1 MMSQR
6 VTHHGNVLRLVLAY
20 AAPASE
26 TVDAWVRFCQKAAE
40 EAEAMVR
47 ENPPVS
53 YNRDRITDWTWAER
67 AAGREP
73 PAVTPD
79 CAPLVGR
86 HLDEAARVAALA
98 AYRASLPMLTGRRR
112 AQAYIACIAAG
123 AQLGY
128 IKGDDAKPMFY
139 AAQLALQAY
148 SKRNSGG
155 GQRRKQPQP
164 HPIGRRVGGEPGAE
178 VSE

>member
-1 MMSQR
+1 MMNQR

-40 EAEAMVR
+40 EAESAVR
-47 ENPPVS
+47 ESPPHT
-53 YNRDRITDWTWAER
+53 YNRDGIHDWMR
-67 AAGREP
+67 SAGHEG
-73 PAVTPD
+73 ATPD
-79 CAPLVGR
+79 SAPLVGWR
-86 HLDEAARVAALA
+86 LDEAARVAGLA

-148 SKRNSGG
+148 SKRNSSAGS
-155 GQRRKQPQP
+155 RRKKAAPT
-164 HPIGRRVGGEPGAE
+164 PIVVVSAGAE
-178 VSE
+178 VRR